1 MATYLPQGRKVRTAT
16 LRLSTLSHSW
26 DFTFFMGLAQRSFV
40 NKIGYSDRVLA
51 IVRSHRPIIVAQRPL
66 LPNFADPAYS
76 TNSMLRVQVRQLLP
90 TSGDDFWYGG
100 SGGVQLG
107 DGKDSDKRDTAPRN
121 PLKGISLVLLIDT

>member
-1 MATYLPQGRKVRTAT
+1 MPVLTTPFRTETVADKAAGCEFYSAVCT
-16 LRLSTLSHSW
+16 HDR
-26 DFTFFMGLAQRSFV
+26 TFASYF
-40 NKIGYSDRVLA
+40 
-51 IVRSHRPIIVAQRPL
+51 QRPL

-107 DGKDSDKRDTAPRN
+107 DGKDSDKRDT
-121 PLKGISLVLLIDT
+121 